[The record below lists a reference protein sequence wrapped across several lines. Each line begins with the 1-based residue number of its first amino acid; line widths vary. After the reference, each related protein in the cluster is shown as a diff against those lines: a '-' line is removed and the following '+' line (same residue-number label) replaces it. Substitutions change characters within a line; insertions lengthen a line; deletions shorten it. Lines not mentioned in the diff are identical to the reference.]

1 MYVNNSN
8 SSLSRGL
15 NIKVHKTQ
23 RHEQNQGRSFSAN
36 DKDQAHPVSKHSNS
50 KLMQKLQGEEGQ
62 PIESF
67 D

>member
-1 MYVNNSN
+1 MYINNSN

-23 RHEQNQGRSFSAN
+23 RHGQNEGRSFSAN
-36 DKDQAHPVSKHSNS
+36 DKDQAHPVSS
-50 KLMQKLQGEEGQ
+50 KLMQKLQEEEGQ